1 MNKKWIIIAA
11 VAVAAYFVW
20 RKFGGQIKDTISS
33 ATA

>member
-1 MNKKWIIIAA
+1 MNKKWIILLI

-20 RKFGGQIKDTISS
+20 RRFGGQIKDAISS